1 MSGLQAVLRRLD
13 LSTISILI
21 SRILTFISAKDKKKL
36 LLLSLGSI
44 VVSLFDILALV
55 ILYGFASL
63 ATKSIS
69 GGGDSQLS
77 ILGIDV
83 LVNGA
88 FLAACG
94 FLVILLFFLKS
105 LFSALNTRSLYRFLG
120 DQDTKIFRKVFGS
133 SLRAPV
139 GFLGQYGHS
148 NSVGITIQA
157 SDTFSIR
164 ILGSIILFISDA
176 VLLVVLLITS
186 AIIDPI
192 PALVSFSVLFLT
204 VVIIDKYLKKRLQRL
219 GKEQSDA
226 FTNAI
231 GGIDQALSGIKEFK
245 IRGATEIA
253 LVGVEKHR
261 QPGVKARAELAF
273 LAQVPKYALE
283 LALIVASALT
293 ALIQFARLGGAA
305 AAAGL
310 LLLVALGFRML
321 PAIARMQGSIA
332 DLRSAIPITQ
342 DALAYLDSITV
353 ETEEFNRQV
362 TNLGAERNLALTS
375 DSESQLVISD
385 VSFTH
390 VGSSEHALSGVN
402 VSVPVKKM
410 TAIVGPS
417 GAGKTTLIDLICG
430 FRLPDHGN
438 IYQGSDSIFSNLE
451 DWQKSIAFVS
461 QDVYISNG
469 TIAENV
475 AFGENRLE
483 IDRARVSEVLGLA
496 QLDQWLKSLEGGID
510 THLQARGTSMSGGQR
525 QRIGIARALY
535 RKSKLIIFDE
545 ATSALDAVTEDEISQ
560 VLAELRTYSTVIA
573 ITHRLSTVKN
583 ADNLIYLSGGEVIG
597 CGTFS
602 ELAKTI
608 PDFARAAE
616 LSGLLDSQS

>member
-1 MSGLQAVLRRLD
+1 MRGLQAILRRLD
-13 LSTISILI
+13 LSTISNLI
-21 SRILTFISAKDKKKL
+21 SKILTFINRKDKKKL

-44 VVSLFDILALV
+44 AVSLFDILALV

-69 GGGDSQLS
+69 GGGDPQIV
-77 ILGIDV
+77 ILGTDV

-88 FLAACG
+88 FLATCG

-120 DQDTKIFRKVFGS
+120 DQDTKIFREVFGS

-139 GFLGQYGHS
+139 GFLGRYGHS

-176 VLLVVLLITS
+176 VLLIVLLITS

-192 PALVSFSVLFLT
+192 PAFVSFSVLLLT
-204 VVIIDKYLKKRLQRL
+204 VVLIDKYLKKRLQSL

-231 GGIDQALSGIKEFK
+231 GGIDQALFGIKEFK

-253 LVGVEKHR
+253 LVGVEAHR
-261 QPGVKARAELAF
+261 QPGVRARAELAF

-342 DALAYLDSITV
+342 QALAYLDSITM

-362 TNLGAERNLALTS
+362 SSLGAERNSALISTS
-375 DSESQLVISD
+375 EFQLVASD
-385 VSFTH
+385 ISFTH
-390 VGSSEHALSGVN
+390 VGSSEHALKGVN
-402 VSVPVKKM
+402 VCVPAKKM

-430 FRLPDHGN
+430 FRLPDNGN

-469 TIAENV
+469 SIAENV
-475 AFGENRLE
+475 AFGEDEFE

-496 QLDQWLKSLEGGID
+496 QLDQWVKSLEGGID
-510 THLQARGTSMSGGQR
+510 THLQARGTSVSGGQR

-560 VLAELRTYSTVIA
+560 VLAALRTYSTVIA

-597 CGTFS
+597 SGTFG
-602 ELAKTI
+602 ELVKTI

>member
-1 MSGLQAVLRRLD
+1 MSGLQAILRRLD
-13 LSTISILI
+13 LSTISNLI
-21 SRILTFISAKDKKKL
+21 SRILSFINTKDKRKL

-44 VVSLFDILALV
+44 AVSLFDILALV

-69 GGGDSQLS
+69 GGGDSQLV
-77 ILGIDV
+77 ILGIEV

-186 AIIDPI
+186 AFIDPI
-192 PALVSFSVLFLT
+192 PALVSFSVLLLT
-204 VVIIDKYLKKRLQRL
+204 VVLIDKYLKKRLQSL

-253 LVGVEKHR
+253 LAGVEKHR

-283 LALIVASALT
+283 LALIVASAFT

-342 DALAYLDSITV
+342 QALAYLDSITV
-353 ETEEFNRQV
+353 ETEEFNLQV
-362 TNLGAERNLALTS
+362 TSLGAQKNLALTS
-375 DSESQLVISD
+375 ASESELVASD
-385 VSFTH
+385 ISFTH
-390 VGSSEHALSGVN
+390 VGASEHALRGVN
-402 VSVPVKKM
+402 VSVPARKM

-430 FRLPDHGN
+430 FRLPDKGN

-451 DWQKSIAFVS
+451 EWQKSIAFVS

-469 TIAENV
+469 SIAENV
-475 AFGENRLE
+475 AFGEGEVE

-496 QLDQWLKSLEGGID
+496 QLDQWVKSLDGGID
-510 THLQARGTSMSGGQR
+510 THLQARGTSVSGGQR

-535 RKSKLIIFDE
+535 GKSKLIIFDE

-560 VLAELRTYSTVIA
+560 VLSALRSYSTVIA

-616 LSGLLDSQS
+616 LSGLLD

>member
-1 MSGLQAVLRRLD
+1 MNALRGVIRRLD
-13 LSTISILI
+13 LATISHLI
-21 SRILTFISAKDKKKL
+21 SQILEYISAKDKKRL
-36 LLLSLGSI
+36 LRLSLGSMT
-44 VVSLFDILALV
+44 VSLFDILALV
-55 ILYGFASL
+55 ILYGFAGL

-69 GGGDSQLS
+69 GGGDSQ
-77 ILGIDV
+77 IVFLGLEI
-83 LVNGA
+83 LVNGV
-88 FLAACG
+88 FLAITG
-94 FLVILLFFLKS
+94 FLVITLFFIKS

-120 DQDTKIFRKVFGS
+120 EQDTKIFRKVFGS

-139 GFLGQYGHS
+139 AFLGHYGHS

-164 ILGSIILFISDA
+164 ILGSLILFVSDV
-176 VLLVVLLITS
+176 VLLAVLLITS

-192 PALVSFSVLFLT
+192 PALVSFSVLLFTGFL
-204 VVIIDKYLKKRLQRL
+204 IDKYLKKRLQSL

-231 GGIDQALSGIKEFK
+231 AGIDQSLSGIKEFK

-253 LVGVEKHR
+253 LAGVEAQR
-261 QPGVKARAELAF
+261 EPGVRARSELAF

-283 LALIVASALT
+283 LSLIIASALT
-293 ALIQFARLGGAA
+293 AAIQFARLGGAA

-342 DALAYLDSITV
+342 QALAYLDSIAV

-362 TNLGAERNLALTS
+362 NSLGAERNLALTS
-375 DSESQLVISD
+375 GSESHLVVSD
-385 VSFTH
+385 ISFTH
-390 VGSSEHALSGVN
+390 MSASEHALRGVN
-402 VSVPVKKM
+402 ATVPAKKM

-430 FRLPDHGN
+430 FRLPDNGN
-438 IYQGSDSIFSNLE
+438 IYQGSDSIFRNLE
-451 DWQKSIAFVS
+451 EWQTSISFVS

-469 TIAENV
+469 SIAENV
-475 AFGENRLE
+475 AFGEGGFE
-483 IDRARVSEVLGLA
+483 IDRVRVSEVLVLA
-496 QLDQWLKSLEGGID
+496 QLDQWVKSLDGGID
-510 THLQARGTSMSGGQR
+510 THLQARGTSLSGGQR

-560 VLAELRTYSTVIA
+560 VLGALRTYSTVIA

-583 ADNLIYLSGGEVIG
+583 ADNLIYLSSGQVIG

-608 PDFARAAE
+608 PDFARAVE
-616 LSGLLDSQS
+616 LSGLS